1 MKAYLENCHTCTG
14 VDGSLHFDGERIDHS
29 GNEKHQSNHRWD
41 PSLLIGIYLSQFGN
55 WDPRHNLS
63 LQTGIEYRYMYATQD
78 VIEEI
83 ASA

>member
-1 MKAYLENCHTCTG
+1 MRT
-14 VDGSLHFDGERIDHS
+14 VPVRER
-29 GNEKHQSNHRWD
+29 RT
-41 PSLLIGIYLSQFGN
+41 GIYLSQFGN

-63 LQTGIEYRYMYATQD
+63 LQTGIEYATQD